1 MIYINSLAEPG
12 YYNLIVEQY
21 IRAKPEN
28 FKFFHKNED
37 VPTGSRVLIV
47 GNWSKEIDIF
57 SLCKEKKCNVIFFLN
72 DVFSSHY
79 FLRYIN
85 SIGLLGQYIE
95 TILNQNTVQ
104 IAKFFANFPFAG
116 YIVNN
121 NTMKEDF
128 LKAGLNAQ
136 VIPHCYDERLRDEV
150 IIYPKLSRRINMSGN
165 EKYIDSKIV
174 DIVSNWANENN
185 AILHFDN
192 ISQKDI
198 FSPTSIPRYSDV
210 IIGIR
215 NENTLKFSIGER
227 KLELNF
233 SELEKRWKPVTKYSN
248 ALVQGLPFICLK
260 EKSYLENQFDS
271 AILFVEDF
279 PNLESVL
286 EYSLSIECQEYARS
300 KERKLFSSKFS
311 PQNSVK
317 LLSDYFEK
325 FN

>member
-1 MIYINSLAEPG
+1 
-12 YYNLIVEQY
+12 
-21 IRAKPEN
+21 
-28 FKFFHKNED
+28 
-37 VPTGSRVLIV
+37 
-47 GNWSKEIDIF
+47 
-57 SLCKEKKCNVIFFLN
+57 
-72 DVFSSHY
+72 
-79 FLRYIN
+79 
-85 SIGLLGQYIE
+85 
-95 TILNQNTVQ
+95 
-104 IAKFFANFPFAG
+104 
-116 YIVNN
+116 
-121 NTMKEDF
+121 MKEDF

-150 IIYPKLSRRINMSGN
+150 IIYPNLSRRINISGN

-185 AILHFDN
+185 AIVHFDN

-215 NENTLKFSIGER
+215 NEKTLKFSIGER

-286 EYSLSIECQEYARS
+286 EAPRS
-300 KERKLFSSKFS
+300 RH
-311 PQNSVK
+311 N
-317 LLSDYFEK
+317 DHR
-325 FN
+325 